1 MKMTTSVLFFITLL
15 GIVYY
20 LGFPVHTYTSEV
32 SDNSPIIR
40 EEAIF
45 NTAKSDISVKDVAE
59 KSSFT
64 SEQTELTASSQPFNY
79 GKCYAYDSEAEIKLY
94 EQRATYLKSLSHS
107 SFEDERLA
115 FVLFS
120 DIIPDDE
127 SALDKENVHKL
138 DALLDLDQIE
148 NPLVAIETLR
158 TCTIHSNYEHCNNEL
173 LKQITAIHKD
183 DAEVWLHAIRYFIN
197 TEQDELVFEAIE
209 QAKQS
214 KYVSSFLQ
222 LFVNTYTQS
231 MENANIS
238 NYNSNVISALGYYFA
253 KALPLGETTH
263 WCKDNLHKEKYAQ
276 GCLDI
281 NILMEQKS
289 SDSIEKVIGLAHQQ
303 IVYEA
308 QGDTDSAALA
318 LQRKNALQP
327 KYLSPEWQVK
337 NNTLETIFQYEK
349 LLRNYIA
356 NMGVLGEH
364 GARKSLEAEVMRFRA
379 SEHFVDCGD

>member
-1 MKMTTSVLFFITLL
+1 MTTTVLFFITLL

-32 SDNSPIIR
+32 SDNSPIIHER
-40 EEAIF
+40 AIF
-45 NTAKSDISVKDVAE
+45 NTAKSDMYVQDVTE
-59 KSSFT
+59 KGSFT
-64 SEQTELTASSQPFNY
+64 SEQTELTASSQAFNY
-79 GKCYAYDSEAEIKLY
+79 GECFTYNSEAEAKLF
-94 EQRATYLKSLSHS
+94 EQRAAYLQSLRHS
-107 SFEDERLA
+107 SLEDERLA

-127 SALDKENVHKL
+127 SALDKEHVHKL
-138 DALLDLDQIE
+138 NALLDLEQIE

-158 TCTIHSNYEHCNNEL
+158 TCTIHSNYERCNNEL
-173 LKQITAIHKD
+173 VKKITSQHND
-183 DAEVWLHAIRYFIN
+183 DAEIWLQAIRYFIN
-197 TEQDELVFEAIE
+197 TEQDKLVFEAIE

-214 KYVSSFLQ
+214 KYVSSFFK
-222 LFVNTYTQS
+222 LFISTYAQALETS
-231 MENANIS
+231 GVG
-238 NYNSNVISALGYYFA
+238 NYNSNVMSGLGYYFA

-263 WCKDNLHKEKYAQ
+263 WCKDNLHQEKYAQ

-281 NILMEQKS
+281 SILMEQNS
-289 SDSIEKVIGLAHQQ
+289 SDSIEKAIGLAHQQ

-308 QGDTDSAALA
+308 QGDIDSAALA
-318 LQRKNALQP
+318 VQRKNALQP
-327 KYLSPEWQVK
+327 KYLSNEWQVK

-356 NMGVLGEH
+356 NMGILGEH

-379 SEHFVDCGD
+379 SEHFVDCSD